1 MQPIAEWLEQLGMP
15 EYAQRFAEN
24 GIDFSVL
31 PHLTDQDLKDI
42 GVLLGHRRKMLG
54 DITEMTG
61 PSDFVRERELEAL
74 ERVLVQAP
82 SGIRV
87 IDVVGEPGMGKSRLL
102 HEFHQRIGEDRA
114 FVLSGSCSTDGQQT
128 PFLPFI
134 EIVRGSF
141 GISANEAE
149 TDIAQKL
156 EVGLTTLGLHS
167 SRNLGLLLHL
177 LDLKVPDGAL
187 TGLDGVPIGLRTRE
201 VLQQLLEARCGLS
214 PVLMM
219 IEDLQWIDSA
229 SEELLS
235 KTTDSAAKMRLL
247 LLTTRRPEYSP
258 PWLDSTAV
266 TKLPLEPLPAVHIRR
281 LIQARLGVDVI
292 PEPLT
297 QQVAE
302 KAEGNPLFAK
312 EIVSYLSERGVIR
325 TTVDF
330 DPSTLAAALPASVQH
345 IDRIAPNDRA
355 LLAASVMEGSST
367 QTCWSV
373 PEAPDF
379 GPQVKD
385 LLKTGGLTDTP
396 EIRSR
401 LKFELELGW
410 ADYEIEREHS
420 IAPPDLFNDIE
431 NSIKETRRLL
441 MRFEKYGSSRKIIFD
456 HCVVGDGTV
465 NVVTARDLHARGYS
479 LPRSSQ
485 PLARL
490 PERLPP
496 NGSMGIIN
504 RERILAKLLR
514 DLAYRKPRR
523 KRGGQHELDKRYIV
537 ARAANFFRA
546 FSKDEPTA
554 YFDGP
559 FVKFCKKFYEV
570 VTQKTLSPSGLEKML
585 KEAAKNPNFEPENI
599 PKNPLGSRAGPSL
612 GKLPRP

>member
-134 EIVRGSF
+134 EIVRDSF

-235 KTTDSAAKMRLL
+235 K
-247 LLTTRRPEYSP
+247 P
-258 PWLDSTAV
+258 
-266 TKLPLEPLPAVHIRR
+266 
-281 LIQARLGVDVI
+281 
-292 PEPLT
+292 
-297 QQVAE
+297 
-302 KAEGNPLFAK
+302 
-312 EIVSYLSERGVIR
+312 
-325 TTVDF
+325 
-330 DPSTLAAALPASVQH
+330 
-345 IDRIAPNDRA
+345 
-355 LLAASVMEGSST
+355 
-367 QTCWSV
+367 
-373 PEAPDF
+373 
-379 GPQVKD
+379 
-385 LLKTGGLTDTP
+385 
-396 EIRSR
+396 
-401 LKFELELGW
+401 
-410 ADYEIEREHS
+410 
-420 IAPPDLFNDIE
+420 
-431 NSIKETRRLL
+431 
-441 MRFEKYGSSRKIIFD
+441 
-456 HCVVGDGTV
+456 
-465 NVVTARDLHARGYS
+465 
-479 LPRSSQ
+479 
-485 PLARL
+485 
-490 PERLPP
+490 
-496 NGSMGIIN
+496 
-504 RERILAKLLR
+504 
-514 DLAYRKPRR
+514 
-523 KRGGQHELDKRYIV
+523 
-537 ARAANFFRA
+537 
-546 FSKDEPTA
+546 PTA
-554 YFDGP
+554 QPRCDCCFSRHAGP
-559 FVKFCKKFYEV
+559 
-570 VTQKTLSPSGLEKML
+570 
-585 KEAAKNPNFEPENI
+585 NI
-599 PKNPLGSRAGPSL
+599 P
-612 GKLPRP
+612 RPGWIRQQ

>member
-1 MQPIAEWLEQLGMP
+1 MVCGDATVMQPIAEWLEQLGMP

-134 EIVRGSF
+134 EIVRG
-141 GISANEAE
+141 E
-149 TDIAQKL
+149 
-156 EVGLTTLGLHS
+156 
-167 SRNLGLLLHL
+167 
-177 LDLKVPDGAL
+177 
-187 TGLDGVPIGLRTRE
+187 LDGVPIGLRARE

-281 LIQARLGVDVI
+281 LIQAQLGVDVI

-330 DPSTLAAALPASVQH
+330 DPSTPSADLPAGVQH

-479 LPRSSQ
+479 LIILRLKVKACCMRACRPFLDTTALSNRFRLHGAATVRRSRTKA
-485 PLARL
+485 PLT
-490 PERLPP
+490 
-496 NGSMGIIN
+496 SC
-504 RERILAKLLR
+504 
-514 DLAYRKPRR
+514 
-523 KRGGQHELDKRYIV
+523 V
-537 ARAANFFRA
+537 
-546 FSKDEPTA
+546 S
-554 YFDGP
+554 
-559 FVKFCKKFYEV
+559 
-570 VTQKTLSPSGLEKML
+570 
-585 KEAAKNPNFEPENI
+585 
-599 PKNPLGSRAGPSL
+599 
-612 GKLPRP
+612 